1 MAATMTLTVAE
12 YLCLTTGTTSG
23 AGSAYPSKFLP
34 GFQLGSCSSIL
45 SVHFVDNMDIAL
57 SVFRFTA
64 LTTPLWYLQTCLT
77 VILMN
82 YVYLFPSGV
91 SVQPIE
97 CSKCICTNSS
107 TVMSQ
112 KELQDRL
119 NNLHS
124 ILSSD
129 HRNKSSFLRTKF
141 SATDNRPSSVSI
153 GITLVI
159 LLVSVML
166 FIILLDIL
174 PRN

>member
-1 MAATMTLTVAE
+1 MTLTVAE

-23 AGSAYPSKFLP
+23 AGSAYPSEVPPRFSIGFLFLNLFCVFCRWY
-34 GFQLGSCSSIL
+34 GHCIVCSSIYG
-45 SVHFVDNMDIAL
+45 FIY
-57 SVFRFTA
+57 
-64 LTTPLWYLQTCLT
+64 PLWYLQTCLT
-77 VILMN
+77 I
-82 YVYLFPSGV
+82 
-91 SVQPIE
+91 SVQSIE

-119 NNLHS
+119 NYLHS
-124 ILSSD
+124 ILSID
-129 HRNKSSFLRTKF
+129 HRNTSSFLRTKT

-153 GITLVI
+153 GITGVI